1 MAEKRSKSILSG
13 LKDMLH
19 LDPEK
24 SSKPASKSSA
34 STRRKPVAAEK
45 RAPPAQD
52 AKTQRAATP
61 HSEPAAAPEP
71 AGEDKTEKKKVQN
84 QPWYRHRQRW

>member
-19 LDPEK
+19 LDSEK
-24 SSKPASKSSA
+24 SSKPSAPAKKSAPAQKRGAPAQKAKEPRTAAPSAEAPAGPDAGTETKPEKSS
-34 STRRKPVAAEK
+34 V
-45 RAPPAQD
+45 
-52 AKTQRAATP
+52 KT
-61 HSEPAAAPEP
+61 
-71 AGEDKTEKKKVQN
+71 

>member
-19 LDPEK
+19 MDSEK
-24 SSKPASKSSA
+24 SAKPSA
-34 STRRKPVAAEK
+34 PAKKAAAAQKRAAPAPKAKEPSPAAPAAE
-45 RAPPAQD
+45 A
-52 AKTQRAATP
+52 
-61 HSEPAAAPEP
+61 PAAPDSGAAP
-71 AGEDKTEKKKVQN
+71 KVEKGKVKA

>member
-19 LDPEK
+19 MDSEK
-24 SSKPASKSSA
+24 SSKPSARAKKGATAKS
-34 STRRKPVAAEK
+34 
-45 RAPPAQD
+45 
-52 AKTQRAATP
+52 
-61 HSEPAAAPEP
+61 AAPEQKAKEPRP
-71 AGEDKTEKKKVQN
+71 AAPAAEAPVASDAGGETKPEKNKVKA